1 MRRTPKKSLTGPAL
15 AAAILAGLMLSWSAS
30 SEAFTLTGAGPRIG
44 MTDPEGTE
52 GTMTY
57 GATLDFEKSGTR
69 FHLTPNVMYWSEDD
83 VSDVNP
89 NFDVLYHFS
98 PAGRIG
104 PFAGAGVGMH
114 FYDDEVFDESDSDF
128 GVNLFGGLMFPTS
141 VATFTVEGRA
151 VLSDADQFG
160 VITGATF
167 NFGH

>member
-1 MRRTPKKSLTGPAL
+1 M
-15 AAAILAGLMLSWSAS
+15 I
-30 SEAFTLTGAGPRIG
+30 
-44 MTDPEGTE
+44 DPEGAE

-57 GATLDFEKSGTR
+57 GATLDFEKSGTKL
-69 FHLTPNVMYWSEDD
+69 HLVPNLMYWSEDN

-114 FYDDEVFDESDSDF
+114 FYDNEFADESNSDF
-128 GVNLFGGLMFPTS
+128 GVNFFGGLMFPTS

-151 VLSDADQFG
+151 VMSDNDQFG
-160 VITGATF
+160 IITGATF
-167 NFGH
+167 NLGH

>member
-1 MRRTPKKSLTGPAL
+1 MRRTLQRNGVGAAL
-15 AAAILAGLMLSWSAS
+15 AAALVTGLALTWSAPAG
-30 SEAFTLTGAGPRIG
+30 AFELTGIGPRVG
-44 MTDPEGTE
+44 MIDPEGTE

-57 GATLDFEKSGTR
+57 GGTLDFEKSGTK
-69 FHLTPNVMYWSEDD
+69 FHLVPNLMYWSEDE
-83 VSDVNP
+83 VNDVNP

-114 FYDDEVFDESDSDF
+114 FMDNEVVDESDSEF

-141 VATFTVEGRA
+141 VATFTVEGRG
-151 VLSDADQFG
+151 VVGGTEQFG

-167 NFGH
+167 HLGH

>member
-1 MRRTPKKSLTGPAL
+1 MSRIHKNVSGAVLATALLTGLLL
-15 AAAILAGLMLSWSAS
+15 AWPAS
-30 SEAFTLTGAGPRIG
+30 SDAFNLTGVGPRIG
-44 MTDPEGTE
+44 MMDPEGTE

-57 GATLDFEKSGTR
+57 GAMLDFEKAGTR
-69 FHLTPNVMYWSEDD
+69 FHLMPNLMYWSEDE

-89 NFDVLYHFS
+89 NFDVMYHFS

-114 FYDDEVFDESDSDF
+114 FYDDEVLDESDSEF

-151 VLSDADQFG
+151 VLSEADQFG

-167 NFGH
+167 NLGH